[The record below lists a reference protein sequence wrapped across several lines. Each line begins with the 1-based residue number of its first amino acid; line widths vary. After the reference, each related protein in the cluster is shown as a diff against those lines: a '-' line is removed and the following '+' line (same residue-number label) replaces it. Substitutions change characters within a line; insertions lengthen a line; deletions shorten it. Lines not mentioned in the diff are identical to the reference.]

1 MKRVIAG
8 LIVIVLGIFIFT
20 SLYAPK
26 SSEGK
31 FFPEFGKANLSERV
45 SDKFV
50 KKNVTGDNGEV
61 VYKETK
67 DPESGS
73 ANMVTSIVVNY
84 RSFDTLGEVTVL
96 FVSALGVGL
105 LLSGKSR
112 MKFKTP
118 PNFILKSAVRVIAGV
133 ILITGVYIFIHGH
146 LTPGGGFPGGSMIA
160 SAVLLFYLSDDEF
173 KTKMK
178 SFKLLEG
185 TAGSLYLIFGLLGL
199 AYGGYFLYNFL
210 PTGTVGELFSAGIVP
225 IIYIFVG
232 LKVGSEL
239 SNLISDF
246 LSEEGK

>member
-1 MKRVIAG
+1 MKRLIAILLVG
-8 LIVIVLGIFIFT
+8 VLGFFIFT
-20 SLYAPK
+20 NLY
-26 SSEGK
+26 SEGNGKVFPK
-31 FFPEFGKANLSERV
+31 FGEVKISERV

-50 KKNVTGDNGEV
+50 KKNVNGNVTTVE
-61 VYKETK
+61 YKVTK
-67 DPESGS
+67 DAESGS

-118 PNFILKSAVRVIAGV
+118 PNFILKAAVRVVAGI

-160 SAVLLFYLSDDEF
+160 SAILLFYISDDEF
-173 KTKMK
+173 KTKVK
-178 SFKLLEG
+178 AFKFLEG

-199 AYGGYFLYNFL
+199 TMGGYFLYNFI
-210 PTGTVGELFSAGIVP
+210 PTGVVGELLSAGIVP
-225 IIYIFVG
+225 IVYIFVG

>member
-1 MKRVIAG
+1 MMKRLIAI
-8 LIVIVLGIFIFT
+8 LLVAVLGLFIY
-20 SLYAPK
+20 SNLYTEGNGKLFPK
-26 SSEGK
+26 
-31 FFPEFGKANLSERV
+31 FGEVNLSERV
-45 SDKFV
+45 SEKYV
-50 KKNVTGDNGEV
+50 KKSVNGNESEV
-61 VYKETK
+61 FFNETNNA
-67 DPESGS
+67 ESGS

-118 PNFILKSAVRVIAGV
+118 PNFILRSAVRIIAGI

-160 SAVLLFYLSDDEF
+160 SAVLLFYISDDEF
-173 KTKMK
+173 KTKVK
-178 SFKLLEG
+178 TFKFLEG

-199 AYGGYFLYNFL
+199 SMGGYFLYNFL
-210 PTGTVGELFSAGIVP
+210 PTGIVGNLFSAGIVP
-225 IIYIFVG
+225 IVYIFVG

>member
-1 MKRVIAG
+1 MMKRFIAA
-8 LIVIVLGIFIFT
+8 LIVLVLGIFIFT
-20 SLYAPK
+20 NLY
-26 SSEGK
+26 STGEGK
-31 FFPEFGKANLSERV
+31 LFPKFGEVNLSERV
-45 SDKFV
+45 SNSFV
-50 KKNVTGDNGEV
+50 NKNVSENSGEV
-61 VYKETK
+61 KFKETK
-67 DPESGS
+67 NAESGS

-105 LLSGKSR
+105 LLSGNTR

-118 PNFILKSAVRVIAGV
+118 PNFILKTAVRIISGI

-173 KTKMK
+173 RTKVK
-178 SFKLLEG
+178 AFKVLEG
-185 TAGSLYLIFGLLGL
+185 TAGSLYLIFGLLGISL
-199 AYGGYFLYNFL
+199 GGYFLYNFL

>member
-1 MKRVIAG
+1 MMKRVIAAL
-8 LIVIVLGIFIFT
+8 LILVLALFIYGN
-20 SLYAPK
+20 LY
-26 SSEGK
+26 STGEGK
-31 FFPEFGKANLSERV
+31 LFPKFGNVNLSERV
-45 SDKFV
+45 SNKFIN
-50 KKNVTGDNGEV
+50 KNANGENGV
-61 VYKETK
+61 VTYKETK
-67 DPESGS
+67 DAESGS

-118 PNFILKSAVRVIAGV
+118 PNFILKAGVRIIAGI

-160 SAVLLFYLSDDEF
+160 SAVLLFYISDDEF
-173 KTKMK
+173 RTKVK
-178 SFKLLEG
+178 SFKFLEG

-199 AYGGYFLYNFL
+199 TMGGYFLYNFL
-210 PTGTVGELFSAGIVP
+210 PTGVVGELFSAGIVP

>member
-1 MKRVIAG
+1 MKKIIAG
-8 LIVIVLGIFIFT
+8 LLVLVLALFIYT
-20 SLYAPK
+20 NLY
-26 SSEGK
+26 SSGEGK
-31 FFPEFGKANLSERV
+31 LFPKFGEVVLKERV
-45 SDKFV
+45 SNNFV
-50 KKNVTGDNGEV
+50 NKNVNDDKGEII
-61 VYKETK
+61 YKETK
-67 DPESGS
+67 DAESGS

-118 PNFILKSAVRVIAGV
+118 PNFILKSSVRIIVGI
-133 ILITGVYIFIHGH
+133 ILITGIYIFIHGH

-160 SAVLLFYLSDDEF
+160 SAVLLLYISDDEF
-173 KTKMK
+173 RTKVK
-178 SFKLLEG
+178 SFKFLEG

-199 AYGGYFLYNFL
+199 TMGGYFLYNFL
-210 PTGTVGELFSAGIVP
+210 PTGVVGDLFSAGIVP

>member
-1 MKRVIAG
+1 MMKRVIAVLLVG
-8 LIVIVLGIFIFT
+8 VLGFFIYSNLYST
-20 SLYAPK
+20 SNGNLFPK
-26 SSEGK
+26 
-31 FFPEFGKANLSERV
+31 FGEVKLSERV
-45 SDKFV
+45 SNKFV
-50 KKNVTGDNGEV
+50 KKSVNGNESEI
-61 VYKETK
+61 VYNQTK
-67 DPESGS
+67 DAESGS

-118 PNFILKSAVRVIAGV
+118 PNFILRSAVRIIAGI

-160 SAVLLFYLSDDEF
+160 SAVLLFYISDDEF
-173 KTKMK
+173 KTKVK
-178 SFKLLEG
+178 AFKFLEG

-199 AYGGYFLYNFL
+199 SLGGYFLYNFL
-210 PTGTVGELFSAGIVP
+210 PTGVIGNLFSAGIVP